1 MITARGMQFV
11 LLCALAGLPANNF
24 ALAQSSS
31 PPTAQPTGQTTPPQT
46 APKKKPSKPID
57 PDETAG
63 VRGSGSP
70 LTVRVLMRGK
80 TVENAHVVVKNTN
93 GSLAGSCFTSAA
105 GDCKVEVGADD
116 YEINAVGNG
125 RTGTLKLHVS
135 ADTGIVSIKLLTT
148 KTAAPVA
155 KP

>member
-1 MITARGMQFV
+1 LV
-11 LLCALAGLPANNF
+11 LLCALAAMPASIF
-24 ALAQSSS
+24 AWAQAPSTQS
-31 PPTAQPTGQTTPPQT
+31 TQPTGQTTPPQT

-93 GSLAGSCFTSAA
+93 GSLAGTCFTGST
-105 GDCKVEVGADD
+105 GDCKVEVGPDN
-116 YEINAVGNG
+116 YEIDVTGNG

-135 ADTGIVSIKLLTT
+135 AETSTVSIKLLKA
-148 KTAAPVA
+148 KTAATVA